1 MKNIFEQICMSM
13 SQHNDSVDNIV
24 GTTHSVEELREIKE
38 HEGFTIWTK
47 DRVYFPSTSENIYNI
62 ESVPRNPSKEACG
75 VFY

>member
-1 MKNIFEQICMSM
+1 METIFDKIAKSM

-24 GTTHSVEELREIKE
+24 GTTHSVDDLRKIQD

-62 ESVPRNPSKEACG
+62 ESVPRNPSKEMCG